1 MQINRKT
8 IRASSAVRLFV
19 GNVWLTSVA
28 LRSSSENIRTSENLR
43 ELFNRYELTKNILL
57 KIPAEFLIPGF
68 PAYPVIFVF
77 ILWLLLWL
85 CF

>member
-8 IRASSAVRLFV
+8 IGASSAVRLFV

-57 KIPAEFLIPGF
+57 KIRRNSGGIPDSF
-68 PAYPVIFVF
+68 HV
-77 ILWLLLWL
+77 LLCCLTTGGPDVEYD
-85 CF
+85 